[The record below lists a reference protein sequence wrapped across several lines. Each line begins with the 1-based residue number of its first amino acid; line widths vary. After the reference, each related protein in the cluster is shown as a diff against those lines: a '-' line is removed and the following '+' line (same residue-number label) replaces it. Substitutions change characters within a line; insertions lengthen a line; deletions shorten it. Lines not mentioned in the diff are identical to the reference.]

1 MKKGKE
7 IVGKENVKE
16 NENKINLIS
25 SFIAGAIG
33 SGLTN
38 PLECITVNKQ
48 TLGSNFKISELIK

>member
-1 MKKGKE
+1 M
-7 IVGKENVKE
+7 VGKENVKE
-16 NENKINLIS
+16 NEHKINLVS
-25 SFIAGAIG
+25 SFLAGAIG